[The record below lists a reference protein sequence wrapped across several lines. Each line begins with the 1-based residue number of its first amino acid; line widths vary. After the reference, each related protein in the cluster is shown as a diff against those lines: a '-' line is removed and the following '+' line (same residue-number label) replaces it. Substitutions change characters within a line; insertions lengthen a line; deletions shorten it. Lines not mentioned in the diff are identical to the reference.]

1 MLEITTRYNRDL
13 VLFINIVTT
22 IETISYITLL
32 AFILCMPLTVISC
45 LFKRPTWTDWEEKE
59 EIVRKTKNCADL
71 TLDIF
76 AKTDDGKNMPYR

>member
-1 MLEITTRYNRDL
+1 
-13 VLFINIVTT
+13 
-22 IETISYITLL
+22 
-32 AFILCMPLTVISC
+32 MPLTVISC